1 MQRKWRVIRG
11 IGMVI
16 LESKVKI
23 IMDNPNL
30 SVSELARFLDLNVS
44 TVGTIKR
51 ATCTGSKWKHS
62 GCGIPFLSKT
72 IGKRGLIY
80 KLRAKNRTVVSC
92 SSFDSAM
99 ENLDR
104 LIYCLENNNGKLP
117 KSTSDFVFGGLEFIG
132 RSA

>member
-1 MQRKWRVIRG
+1 MLIQDH
-11 IGMVI
+11 
-16 LESKVKI
+16 KI
-23 IMDNPNL
+23 KLIIDNPNL
-30 SVSELARFLDLNVS
+30 SASELARFLSLKIQ
-44 TVGTIKR
+44 TVLMIKR

-80 KLRAKNRTVVSC
+80 KLRTKNKTVVSC

-104 LIYCLENNNGKLP
+104 IIYCLENNNGKLP
-117 KSTSDFVFGGLEFIG
+117 KSTSDFVFGELEFIG
-132 RSA
+132 RSV